1 MLMLYWHNNLQFPS
15 SQFKWTM
22 VRKLISNF
30 WKVTEKSVS
39 PSSLYFMFMF
49 NFSFSAAVSLDNA
62 NTSFLFVSH
71 LTVICLT
78 HEKEDIS
85 TKIFENQS
93 AGVQLTKSRISNC
106 SSPLL
111 AQTNSDEK
119 SLIRNNFLLNN
130 NFAHILRQNPF
141 NLVETL
147 KV

>member
-1 MLMLYWHNNLQFPS
+1 MLYWHNNLQFPS

-22 VRKLISNF
+22 LRKLISNF

-85 TKIFENQS
+85 TTNIWKSICWSAVDQDQNQQLFLSSARSDKFWWKIIDSKQ
-93 AGVQLTKSRISNC
+93 
-106 SSPLL
+106 
-111 AQTNSDEK
+111 
-119 SLIRNNFLLNN
+119 FLLNN
-130 NFAHILRQNPF
+130 NFAHILLQNPF